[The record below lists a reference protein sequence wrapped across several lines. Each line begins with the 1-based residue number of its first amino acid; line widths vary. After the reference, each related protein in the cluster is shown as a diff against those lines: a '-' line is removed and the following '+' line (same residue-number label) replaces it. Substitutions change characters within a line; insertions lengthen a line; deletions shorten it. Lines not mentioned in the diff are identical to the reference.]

1 MDGEPRPVWVVE
13 VMFVCMMDVGYLL
26 EEKFERYLSQKRGAL

>member
-26 EEKFERYLSQKRGAL
+26 GEKLERYLGQKRGAL